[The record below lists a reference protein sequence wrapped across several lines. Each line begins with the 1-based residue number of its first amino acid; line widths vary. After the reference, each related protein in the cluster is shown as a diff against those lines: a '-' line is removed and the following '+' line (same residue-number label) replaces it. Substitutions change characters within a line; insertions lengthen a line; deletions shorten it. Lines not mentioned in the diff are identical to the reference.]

1 MPDHKRS
8 NRFLLAGGILFFVPG
23 ILLWLLPK
31 LARTPEEAG
40 LLVQAIGQS
49 SGRNLGLELFL
60 WGLLVVGLTLL
71 ICGLKLRVPNPE
83 DIQFEKD
90 WEKKGR

>member
-8 NRFLLAGGILFFVPG
+8 NRFLLAGGILFSVPG
-23 ILLWLLPK
+23 ILLGLLPK

-40 LLVQAIGQS
+40 LLAQAIGQS
-49 SGRNLGLELFL
+49 SGRNIGVELFL
-60 WGLLVVGLTLL
+60 WGLLVVGLAFL
-71 ICGLKLRVPNPE
+71 IYAYKLRVPNPE

>member
-8 NRFLLAGGILFFVPG
+8 NCFLLAGGILFFVPG

-49 SGRNLGLELFL
+49 SGRNLGIELFL

-83 DIQFEKD
+83 DIQFDKD

>member
-8 NRFLLAGGILFFVPG
+8 KGFLFAGVILFSVPG

-40 LLVQAIGQS
+40 LLNQAIGQS
-49 SGRNLGLELFL
+49 SGRSIGMELFL
-60 WGLLVVGLTLL
+60 WGLLVVGLIFL
-71 ICGLKLRVPNPE
+71 ICSYKLRVPNPE
-83 DIQFEKD
+83 EIQFEKD